1 MSEFSDTI
9 CGISTPIGR
18 GAISLIRVSG
28 KKAIP
33 IVEKI
38 FAPREKLKKAKGGT
52 IVHGWVSIPK
62 LKKKI
67 DEVLLFVFKSPSS
80 YTGED
85 MVEISTHGGA
95 VIPKKVIQLLVDN
108 GARMAERGEF
118 TRRSFL
124 NGKMSLLEAEA
135 LLDVIE
141 AKTDKGLL
149 IAEENLNGK
158 LQREIEKA
166 KNDFLEIK
174 TIIEA
179 ELDFGETD
187 ILSFD
192 SRKLEKKI
200 KNTEK
205 KLREM
210 VVSYKK
216 GKILMDGFNL
226 AIVGKPN
233 VGKSSLFNTILQE
246 DKAIVT
252 EIPGTTRD
260 ILEGAV
266 DIEGYPVILHDMAG
280 IRDTESK
287 VEKIG
292 VNRALEM
299 VRSSDGVLFI
309 MDASVPLSKEDHGIF
324 NRISNKPFISVLN
337 KSDLKKKID
346 KIPFPGEIIRVS
358 AKEHSG
364 IDKLN
369 KAIVKLIEKII
380 PVGFEEGV
388 TCTTERQKNKIDK
401 AIDSLGDGLEVIK
414 KDKDLELLAFD
425 IDEAI
430 NSLRE
435 LTGEITSEDVL
446 DNIFSKFCIG
456 K

>member
-1 MSEFSDTI
+1 MDEFSDTI
-9 CGISTPIGR
+9 CGISTPTGR

-38 FAPREKLKKAKGGT
+38 FAPVEKLKKAKGGT
-52 IVHGWVSIPK
+52 IIHGWVSIPR

-135 LLDVIE
+135 LLNVIE
-141 AKTDKGLL
+141 AKTEKGLL

-158 LQREIEKA
+158 LQKEIEKV
-166 KNDFLEIK
+166 KNDFLDIK
-174 TIIEA
+174 TTIEA

-187 ILSFD
+187 RLSFY
-192 SRKLEKKI
+192 SRELEQKL

-205 KLREM
+205 RLKNI
-210 VVSYKK
+210 VVSYKR
-216 GKILMDGFNL
+216 GKILLDGFSL

-252 EIPGTTRD
+252 GIPGTTRD

-280 IRDTESK
+280 IRDTESE

-292 VNRALEM
+292 VDRALEM
-299 VRSSDGVLFI
+299 IRRSDGILFI
-309 MDASVPLSKEDHGIF
+309 LDASVPISKEDNEIF
-324 NRISNKPFISVLN
+324 NRISNKPFILVIN
-337 KSDLKKKID
+337 KSDLKKKIN
-346 KIPFPGEIIRVS
+346 KTPFPGEIIHVS

-369 KAIVKLIEKII
+369 KAIVELIEKTI
-380 PVGFEEGV
+380 PDGSEEGV

-401 AIDSLGDGLEVIK
+401 AIDSLFNGLEVIK
-414 KDKDLELLAFD
+414 KGKDLELLAFD

-430 NSLRE
+430 NFLRE

-446 DNIFSKFCIG
+446 DNIFAKFCIG

>member
-1 MSEFSDTI
+1 MYEFSDTI
-9 CGISTPIGR
+9 CGISTSIGR
-18 GAISLIRVSG
+18 GAISLIRISG
-28 KKAIP
+28 EKAIP

-38 FAPREKLKKAKGGT
+38 FAPVEKLKKAKGGT
-52 IVHGWVSIPK
+52 IVHGWISIPK

-141 AKTDKGLL
+141 AKTEKGLL

-158 LQREIEKA
+158 LQKEIEKV
-166 KNDFLEIK
+166 KNDFLDIK

-187 ILSFD
+187 RLSFD
-192 SRKLEKKI
+192 SRELEKKL
-200 KNTEK
+200 KNIEK
-205 KLREM
+205 RLKDIF
-210 VVSYKK
+210 VSYKR
-216 GKILMDGFNL
+216 GKILLDGFPL

-280 IRDTESK
+280 IRETESE

-292 VNRALEM
+292 VKRALEM
-299 VRSSDGVLFI
+299 IRWSDGILFVV
-309 MDASVPLSKEDHGIF
+309 DASVPISKEDHEIF
-324 NRISNKPFISVLN
+324 DRISNKPFVSVVN

-346 KIPFPGEIIRVS
+346 KIPFPGETIHVS

-369 KAIVKLIEKII
+369 KAIVNLIEKII
-380 PVGFEEGV
+380 PDVAEEGII
-388 TCTTERQKNKIDK
+388 CTTERQKNKIDK
-401 AIDSLGDGLEVIK
+401 AIDSICDGLEVIK
-414 KDKDLELLAFD
+414 KCKDLELLAFD

-446 DNIFSKFCIG
+446 DKIFSRFCIG

>member
-18 GAISLIRVSG
+18 GAISIIRVSG

-33 IVEKI
+33 IVVKV
-38 FAPREKLKKAKGGT
+38 FTPREKLKKAKGGT
-52 IVHGWVSIPK
+52 IVHGWIRIPE
-62 LKKKI
+62 LKKNI

-108 GARMAERGEF
+108 GARMAEKGEF

-135 LLDVIE
+135 LLDVIH
-141 AKTDKGLL
+141 AKTEKGLL
-149 IAEENLNGK
+149 VAEENLNGK
-158 LQREIEKA
+158 LNREIEKI
-166 KNDFLEIK
+166 KNDFLDIK

-192 SRKLEKKI
+192 SRKLTKKI
-200 KNTEK
+200 ENIEK
-205 KLREM
+205 RLKEI
-210 VVSYKK
+210 VVSYER
-216 GKILMDGFNL
+216 GKILLDGFNL

-260 ILEGAV
+260 ILEGAI

-280 IRDTESK
+280 IRATHSE

-299 VRSSDGVLFI
+299 ARSSDGVLFI
-309 MDASVPLSKEDHGIF
+309 MDASVAISKEDWKIF
-324 NRISNKPFISVLN
+324 DIISDKPFILVVN

-380 PVGFEEGV
+380 PDGSEEGI

-401 AIDSLGDGLEVIK
+401 AIDSLRNGLEVIK
-414 KDKDLELLAFD
+414 EGKDLELLAFD

-430 NSLRE
+430 NSLQE
-435 LTGEITSEDVL
+435 LTGEITTEDVL
-446 DNIFSKFCIG
+446 DSIFSRFCIG

>member
-9 CGISTPIGR
+9 CGISTPVGR
-18 GAISLIRVSG
+18 GAISVIRVSG

-38 FAPREKLKKAKGGT
+38 FTPPEKLKKAKGGT
-52 IVHGWVSIPK
+52 IIHGWIHVPK
-62 LKKKI
+62 FKKNI

-95 VIPKKVIQLLVDN
+95 IVPKKVIQLLVDN

-118 TRRSFL
+118 TKRSFL

-135 LLDVIE
+135 LLNVIE
-141 AKTDKGLL
+141 AKTEKGLI

-158 LQREIEKA
+158 LHRETEKI
-166 KNDFLEIK
+166 KNDFLDIK

-179 ELDFGETD
+179 DLDFGETD

-192 SRKLEKKI
+192 SRDLVKKI
-200 KNTEK
+200 KTTEK
-205 KLREM
+205 KLRDM
-210 VVSYKK
+210 VVSYKR
-216 GKILMDGFNL
+216 GKIFIEGFNF

-266 DIEGYPVILHDMAG
+266 DIEGYPVFLHDMAG
-280 IRDTESK
+280 IRDTESE

-299 VRSSDGVLFI
+299 VRWSDGVLFV
-309 MDASVPLSKEDHGIF
+309 MDASVPISKEDHEIF
-324 NRISNKPFISVLN
+324 DRISNKPFILVVN
-337 KSDLKKKID
+337 KSDLKKRID
-346 KIPFPGEIIRVS
+346 KIPFPGKIIRVS

-364 IDKLN
+364 IDNLN
-369 KAIVKLIEKII
+369 KSIVKLIKKII
-380 PVGFEEGV
+380 PDGSEEGI

-401 AIDSLGDGLEVIK
+401 AIDSLCNGLEVIK
-414 KDKDLELLAFD
+414 KSKDLELLAFD

-430 NSLRE
+430 NALLE
-435 LTGEITSEDVL
+435 LSGEITSEDVL
-446 DNIFSKFCIG
+446 DNIFSRFCIG